1 MHLTPSRVGAAAE
14 TPPRVVRADETV
26 IAALSNTA
34 TAVSSKVRMDIMS
47 MQREK
52 LNPYQGVVVGG
63 RGRVTAPSSYSSGQ
77 AGRGRG
83 QAPGIVVSGGA
94 GSVTHGSVKNYL
106 DNEVSYML
114 QCIHRIYKV

>member
-1 MHLTPSRVGAAAE
+1 LHLTPSRVGAAAE

-26 IAALSNTA
+26 IAALSNMA
-34 TAVSSKVRMDIMS
+34 TAVSSKVRMDKMS
-47 MQREK
+47 MQWEK

-63 RGRVTAPSSYSSGQ
+63 RVRAPSSYSSGR